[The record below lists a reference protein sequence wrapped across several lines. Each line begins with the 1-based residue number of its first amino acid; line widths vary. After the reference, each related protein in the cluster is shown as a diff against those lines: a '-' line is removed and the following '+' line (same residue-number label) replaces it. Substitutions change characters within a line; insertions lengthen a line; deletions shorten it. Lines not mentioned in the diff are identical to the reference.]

1 MWKEIHRR
9 LRYRWR
15 TPFRERPGQLLP
27 ARPMPVDYHAAASA
41 RTASAVTVIV
51 LGPIVA
57 GISIETKPSHFAEST
72 KYNPIQSRADERLRW
87 STGLR
92 RIGIPFNGIVFWRPR
107 NCRRDG

>member
-57 GISIETKPSHFAEST
+57 GVSSETKPSRFAESPM
-72 KYNPIQSRADERLRW
+72 YNRNRERMR
-87 STGLR
+87 G
-92 RIGIPFNGIVFWRPR
+92 
-107 NCRRDG
+107 